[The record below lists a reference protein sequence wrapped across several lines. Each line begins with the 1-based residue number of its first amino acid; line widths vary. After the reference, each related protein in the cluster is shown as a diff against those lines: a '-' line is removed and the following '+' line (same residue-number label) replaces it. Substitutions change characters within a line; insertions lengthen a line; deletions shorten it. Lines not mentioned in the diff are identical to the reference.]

1 MRIVDL
7 SFPIRPHFR
16 WKVEPKLTKSHA
28 AGDVFQSTVLTVAC
42 HAYTHVDAPVHF
54 LPGDREIASMPVD
67 QWIGDAAVVDLSHLG
82 DNAEVTAAELEQHA
96 GHVRRGDI
104 ALLRTD
110 WPTKVSVES
119 EKFWRDAPYTGRS
132 ACDWLVRRGVKAVGY
147 DYPPD
152 YTVRTSIF
160 EPGVKLT
167 PEQCTTHHVFF
178 PAGVTVIEYLTSLD
192 RIGVPRCRCAS
203 KAPTARPSAP
213 SRSWTSGIIC
223 RMPRPWLALLAVVVA
238 AAGCTDQPS
247 ASVSAAASVDK
258 PPTTAPL
265 RPVKVFQTVEE
276 RVPRTVTSTGA
287 LAADD
292 TVVLGVKVPGRLV
305 EQAVD
310 LGTRVR
316 KGQLIARIEQTDYRL
331 RVEQAEAALQQAR
344 ARLGLSLTGT
354 DEQVDPEKTSIVRQA
369 RAVLDEARLAR
380 ERSAK
385 LVEQNLIAQAQD
397 DTAEANLGVAEGR
410 YHDAL
415 EEVRNRQ
422 ATLTQR
428 RSELELA
435 RQQLADTVLV
445 SPFDGAVSA
454 RQAAVGEYLAAGAPV
469 ATLVRT
475 HPLRLRLPVPEREAV
490 GVRVGQAVRLTVE
503 GDTNGYQGRVVR
515 LSPVVQ
521 EQNRTLLVEAEVPNP
536 SAVLK
541 PGAFARADIV
551 TEGSQPVIRVPAASM
566 SARAKAPGF
575 S

>member
-1 MRIVDL
+1 
-7 SFPIRPHFR
+7 
-16 WKVEPKLTKSHA
+16 
-28 AGDVFQSTVLTVAC
+28 
-42 HAYTHVDAPVHF
+42 
-54 LPGDREIASMPVD
+54 
-67 QWIGDAAVVDLSHLG
+67 
-82 DNAEVTAAELEQHA
+82 
-96 GHVRRGDI
+96 
-104 ALLRTD
+104 
-110 WPTKVSVES
+110 
-119 EKFWRDAPYTGRS
+119 
-132 ACDWLVRRGVKAVGY
+132 
-147 DYPPD
+147 
-152 YTVRTSIF
+152 
-160 EPGVKLT
+160 
-167 PEQCTTHHVFF
+167 
-178 PAGVTVIEYLTSLD
+178 
-192 RIGVPRCRCAS
+192 
-203 KAPTARPSAP
+203 
-213 SRSWTSGIIC
+213 
-223 RMPRPWLALLAVVVA
+223 MPRPWLILLAVVLA
-238 AAGCTDQPS
+238 AAGCSEQPNAS
-247 ASVSAAASVDK
+247 ASAAASTEK
-258 PPTTAPL
+258 PAADAPP
-265 RPVKVFQTVEE
+265 RPVKVFQAVEA

-316 KGQLIARIEQTDYRL
+316 KGQMIARIEQTDYKL

-369 RAVLDEARLAR
+369 RAVLDEARLSR
-380 ERSAK
+380 ERSTK
-385 LVEQNLIAQAQD
+385 LLEKNLIARAQD

-435 RQQLADTVLV
+435 RQQLTDTVLV

-469 ATLVRT
+469 ATLVRM

-490 GVRVGQAVRLTVE
+490 GVRIGQPVRLTVE
-503 GDTNGYQGRVVR
+503 GDATVYQGRVVR
-515 LSPVVQ
+515 LSPIVQ

-536 SAVLK
+536 NAVLK

-551 TEGSQPVIRVPAASM
+551 TDGSQPIIRVPAASLVTF
-566 SARAKAPGF
+566 AGVEKVLVVRQGKIAEVRVQTGRRADDSIEIVAGLKPGESVVLQPGNLAPGQAVTAER
-575 S
+575 

>member
-1 MRIVDL
+1 M
-7 SFPIRPHFR
+7 
-16 WKVEPKLTKSHA
+16 
-28 AGDVFQSTVLTVAC
+28 
-42 HAYTHVDAPVHF
+42 
-54 LPGDREIASMPVD
+54 
-67 QWIGDAAVVDLSHLG
+67 
-82 DNAEVTAAELEQHA
+82 
-96 GHVRRGDI
+96 
-104 ALLRTD
+104 
-110 WPTKVSVES
+110 
-119 EKFWRDAPYTGRS
+119 
-132 ACDWLVRRGVKAVGY
+132 
-147 DYPPD
+147 
-152 YTVRTSIF
+152 
-160 EPGVKLT
+160 
-167 PEQCTTHHVFF
+167 
-178 PAGVTVIEYLTSLD
+178 
-192 RIGVPRCRCAS
+192 
-203 KAPTARPSAP
+203 
-213 SRSWTSGIIC
+213 IC
-223 RMPRPWLALLAVVVA
+223 RMPRAWLALLAVLVA
-238 AAGCTDQPS
+238 AAGCTGQPTAS
-247 ASVSAAASVDK
+247 ASASASTEQPAATR
-258 PPTTAPL
+258 P
-265 RPVKVFQTVEE
+265 RPVKVFQAVEQ
-276 RVPRTVTSTGA
+276 RVPRMVSSTGA

-316 KGQLIARIEQTDYRL
+316 KGQVIARIDQTDYRL

-344 ARLGLSLTGT
+344 ARLGLALTGT

-385 LVEQNLIAQAQD
+385 LLQQNLIARAQD

-475 HPLRLRLPVPEREAV
+475 HPLRLRLPVPEREAA

-503 GDTNGYQGRVVR
+503 GDTTAYQGRVVR
-515 LSPVVQ
+515 LSPIVQ
-521 EQNRTLLVEAEVPNP
+521 EQNRTLLIEAEVPNAN
-536 SAVLK
+536 AVLK

-551 TEGSQPVIRVPAASM
+551 TESSQPVIRVPAASLVTFAGVEKLLVVRQGKIAEVRVTTGRRGNDTIEIVAGLKPGE
-566 SARAKAPGF
+566 SVVLQPGNLAPGQ
-575 S
+575 SVTAER